1 MNFKTVLAS
10 TLIAASALVAPVAA
24 QAEMICDNSDGMVF
38 CGTPGRYQ
46 DELMVTHPSWGTEQ
60 IKISCSYGEY
70 NANSTG
76 DWTQWQLEFF
86 SDNYCE
92 GRGYYSHN

>member
-1 MNFKTVLAS
+1 MNLKTIIAS
-10 TLIAASALVAPVAA
+10 AFIAASALVAPSA

-38 CGTPGRYQ
+38 CGSPGRYQ

-60 IKISCSYGEY
+60 IKISCADGEYKASSYG
-70 NANSTG
+70 
-76 DWTQWQLEFF
+76 DWSQWQLEFF

-92 GRGYYSHN
+92 GRGYNSHN